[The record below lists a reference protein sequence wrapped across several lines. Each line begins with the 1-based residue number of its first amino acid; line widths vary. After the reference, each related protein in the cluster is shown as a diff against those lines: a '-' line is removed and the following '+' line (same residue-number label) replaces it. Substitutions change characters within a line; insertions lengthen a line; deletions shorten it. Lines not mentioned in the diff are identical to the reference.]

1 MIVKTLIITFI
12 LVSLSVLLLGVKIFF
27 VPKGKFPNIHIGG
40 SKPLKEKGV
49 HCATTQDR
57 NAQAQSKKLDIN
69 KLINEIEK

>member
-1 MIVKTLIITFI
+1 MQTLIITFI
-12 LVSLSVLLLGVKIFF
+12 LVALSVLLLGVKIFF

-40 SKPLKEKGV
+40 SKALKKKGV

-57 NAQAQSKKLDIN
+57 NAQKEPKKLDIN